1 MVVGANEMNA
11 DTDNGVE
18 ARIRKLKE
26 RDAELHGSIS
36 SMLSAYS
43 SKGSD
48 SEKSAGDLPDDPP
61 PPATV
66 ATTMAAVV
74 SKLQGENGA
83 LRGQIQEMRRELRA
97 TAKQQMWVQDIR
109 SELAETKE
117 TLAHEQA
124 AAAEQKDRLL
134 EQLEQLERQRRE
146 SEAAQAAQLER
157 QRRESQAAQEDSPA
171 VSPDLSPQG
180 APRRVAVAAGFL
192 LSCLL
197 LTGCL
202 SGLSHGPGSSAAL
215 QTPAKAGSGLQQ
227 QCAELRSSNEKV
239 RARSRQFGPAAPRS
253 VLNARAAAAEARAH
267 GCPGRPGRL
276 SALGVFLCKSV
287 FDGAFVGAR
296 RGLNMQKR
304 RFSARAVPP
313 AARGREGSRGRG
325 RPAGGGRAAG
335 G

>member
-1 MVVGANEMNA
+1 MNA

-61 PPATV
+61 PPAV
-66 ATTMAAVV
+66 ANSASDATENPSLAAVV
-74 SKLQGENGA
+74 SKLQGENGS

-117 TLAHEQA
+117 TLAHERK

-146 SEAAQAAQLER
+146 SEAAQLER
-157 QRRESQAAQEDSPA
+157 QRRESEAAQEDSPA

-192 LSCLL
+192 LSC
-197 LTGCL
+197 
-202 SGLSHGPGSSAAL
+202 
-215 QTPAKAGSGLQQ
+215 
-227 QCAELRSSNEKV
+227 
-239 RARSRQFGPAAPRS
+239 F
-253 VLNARAAAAEARAH
+253 
-267 GCPGRPGRL
+267 
-276 SALGVFLCKSV
+276 
-287 FDGAFVGAR
+287 
-296 RGLNMQKR
+296 
-304 RFSARAVPP
+304 AVILFCC
-313 AARGREGSRGRG
+313 
-325 RPAGGGRAAG
+325 
-335 G
+335 